1 MAGLLQHY
9 HKVNDGL
16 GLRSVSGVEV
26 LYRSGSITTTYDE
39 HVAPGARNPSLPWP
53 CAEHSERRN
62 LLARR
67 TLRWHCQRP
76 VGDSLVPA
84 LRSLIVFP
92 ADIDSI
98 GILSGPLQTAA

>member
-26 LYRSGSITTTYDE
+26 LYRSGSIRTTYDE

-76 VGDSLVPA
+76 VW
-84 LRSLIVFP
+84 RSGPSPVG
-92 ADIDSI
+92 SI
-98 GILSGPLQTAA
+98 GFIFASVTGASGPLA